1 MTKSKLFQ
9 WTTLLLAILNII
21 LIAFVLN
28 KPHHRGQHRSDGN
41 KRMIIEKLQ
50 FDEEQVVQYEALI
63 HEHRHAV
70 SSLDKEIMQG
80 KYELYSLFNHDDES
94 EKDAFIEFIIEKQKS
109 IEEVHLNHFQQ
120 IKSLCRTDQQG
131 QFESM
136 TEELAQMFANHP
148 KPNPEHH

>member
-94 EKDAFIEFIIEKQKS
+94 EKDAFIPPQPDGNYALDEVTCLWIE
-109 IEEVHLNHFQQ
+109 V
-120 IKSLCRTDQQG
+120 
-131 QFESM
+131 
-136 TEELAQMFANHP
+136 TE
-148 KPNPEHH
+148 

>member
-1 MTKSKLFQ
+1 VTKSKLFQ
-9 WTTLLLAILNII
+9 WTTLLLAILNIA

-70 SSLDKEIMQG
+70 SSLDKEIMQA
-80 KYELYSLFNHDDES
+80 KQELYSLMNQDDALTKEALIETIS
-94 EKDAFIEFIIEKQKS
+94 ENQKS

-120 IKSLCRTDQQG
+120 IKSFCRTDQQD

>member
-1 MTKSKLFQ
+1 
-9 WTTLLLAILNII
+9 
-21 LIAFVLN
+21 
-28 KPHHRGQHRSDGN
+28 
-41 KRMIIEKLQ
+41 
-50 FDEEQVVQYEALI
+50 
-63 HEHRHAV
+63 
-70 SSLDKEIMQG
+70 MQG

-120 IKSLCRTDQQG
+120 IKSLCRTDQQD